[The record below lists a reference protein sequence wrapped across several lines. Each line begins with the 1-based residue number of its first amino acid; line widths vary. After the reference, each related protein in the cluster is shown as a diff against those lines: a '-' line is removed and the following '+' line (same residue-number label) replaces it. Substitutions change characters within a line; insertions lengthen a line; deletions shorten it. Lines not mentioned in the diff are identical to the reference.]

1 MNDLINYGDWLIW
14 GIPALMAFLSPL
26 IARASKKLVGA
37 LSSIGLAISFIIAV
51 SMGLDILS
59 GSITQPAGL
68 EITWINLSIVANGI
82 LKFGVLLDP
91 LSVFMAIVVSFV
103 STLIF
108 VFSIGY
114 MAEEED
120 IGRYWF
126 WMNTFVSAMLLL
138 VLASNLVELFICWE
152 IVGLCSWALI
162 SFWYKSKAPSPVP
175 GFETEGEYNA
185 HCGFKALVTTGFAD
199 TFFLVAILMIG
210 WATWSVYGHPI
221 FGFVELY
228 NNLGW
233 IGELS
238 RNALLPIFIIFLLSG
253 PFGKSA
259 QFPYHEW
266 LPEAMAGPTTVSAL
280 IHAATMVKAGVYFVA
295 RFYPIMLAAEG
306 LYPDAKLFFIVVAFV
321 GGFTAFLAGTQG
333 MVARELKKVLAYSTI
348 SQIGYMFLILGI
360 GGLIAEHV
368 AAFTAGLFHLS
379 THAIFKALLFLSAG
393 SILHSVKTKYM
404 DEMGGLRKYM
414 PITYVAMLVGAFAL
428 SGIPPFSGFFSKDEI
443 VHLTWTSGNMI
454 LFLFAVTTVALTAFY
469 SFRMIG
475 YVFFMK
481 ESDHIKSLIKSEHAP
496 HESPKVMTVPLMIL
510 AAVATVYGFFG
521 PYVLDFM
528 NKGGFWVTKY
538 VGGITQGYLG
548 YLISS
553 FTSLTTLMSLAFLV
567 IGFVP
572 AYYIYIKWVRDPRN
586 IVEGN
591 AILKAL
597 YKFLWNRWFINAIYY
612 KVILGG
618 LVGFAKRL
626 RKIQTGVSNVNLGY
640 AAIGIIAALIFV
652 ILLL

>member
-1 MNDLINYGDWLIW
+1 MLNYGDWLIW

-26 IARASKKLVGA
+26 IARVSKKGVGV
-37 LSSIGLAISFIIAV
+37 LSSIGLAISFLIAAT
-51 SMGLDILS
+51 MGLDLLNGVIS
-59 GSITQPAGL
+59 EPTGL
-68 EITWINLSIVANGI
+68 EITWINLKIVANGV

-91 LSVFMAIVVSFV
+91 LSIFMAIVVSFV

-108 VFSIGY
+108 IFSIGY
-114 MAEEED
+114 MEEEED

-138 VLASNLVELFICWE
+138 VLSSNLVQLFICWE

-210 WATWSVYGHPI
+210 WATWKAYGYPI
-221 FGFVELY
+221 FGFVELS

-238 RNALLPIFIIFLLSG
+238 RTALLPIFMIFLLSG

-295 RFYPIMLAAEG
+295 RFYPIMLSAES
-306 LYPDAKLFFIVVAFV
+306 LYPDAKMFFIIVAFV

-393 SILHSVKTKYM
+393 SVLHSVKTKYL
-404 DEMGGLRKYM
+404 DEMGGLKKYM

-454 LFLFAVTTVALTAFY
+454 LFIFAITTVALTAFY

-475 YVFFMK
+475 YVFFME
-481 ESDHIKSLIKSEHAP
+481 ESDHIRSLADSGHPP
-496 HESPKVMTVPLMIL
+496 HESPLVMTVPLMIL
-510 AAVATVYGFFG
+510 AAIATIYGFFG
-521 PYVLDFM
+521 PFVLDFM
-528 NKGGFWVTKY
+528 NKGGFWVTEHAGEISGSY
-538 VGGITQGYLG
+538 VDYIVG
-548 YLISS
+548 S
-553 FTSLTTLMSLAFLV
+553 FASLTTLMSIIFLI
-567 IGFVP
+567 IGLVP
-572 AYYIYIKWVRDPRN
+572 AYYLYIKWVKDPRS

-591 AILKAL
+591 SLLKGL
-597 YKFLWNRWFINAIYY
+597 YKFLWNRWYINTVYY
-612 KVILGG
+612 KVFLGG
-618 LVGFAKRL
+618 LTGFSKRL

-640 AAIGIIAALIFV
+640 AAIGIIVAIIFV